1 MKALFFKETH
11 WWEDDP
17 VSGEN
22 RKKELLPLGRPS
34 RQKNTRFV
42 FVLSPFLAPSS
53 HLVLGEGRKTLLSSR
68 LKLSLEGKAFVFLKL
83 ENLQLKKKPER
94 FSSDLTCTT
103 APTFSFFPSPTL
115 VFLLEKSTTG
125 PRRERLAEW
134 KSP

>member
-34 RQKNTRFV
+34 MQKNTRFV

-83 ENLQLKKKPER
+83 ENLQLKKKSE
-94 FSSDLTCTT
+94 
-103 APTFSFFPSPTL
+103 
-115 VFLLEKSTTG
+115 
-125 PRRERLAEW
+125 
-134 KSP
+134 